1 LYDSA
6 ATQNAN
12 RKLNGSKERIC
23 VVIISVSKMKINRRE
38 FVKYST
44 VSIIGVAVNLNAHL
58 GVGSIESSLT
68 ISAAL
73 AGRSGFSDGK
83 SY

>member
-1 LYDSA
+1 
-6 ATQNAN
+6 
-12 RKLNGSKERIC
+12 
-23 VVIISVSKMKINRRE
+23 MKINRRE

-73 AGRSGFSDGK
+73 AGRCGFSDGK